1 MASLISTADAEMQ
14 DAPSVAS
21 KTGRRPLVATLG
33 LAGGAARP
41 PGPSGPPPLPVMT
54 VLAYGTDMSP
64 TLRERP
70 DSSQSSFGADL
81 LEALTA
87 ATELINTGRSSAGEG
102 LRGVAEVRE
111 FSERYAFQGR
121 PAQPEDVRRLRAYRA
136 RLDAV
141 VTACEAGDEAAAAST
156 LNVLLAET
164 GAVPQI
170 VAHDGRGPHIHV
182 SPATAPIAD
191 RIAAHLAMG
200 LAELLVAGESR
211 RLRTCASPT
220 CREVFLDES
229 RNRSRRYCDSRT
241 CGNRLHVAAYR
252 ARKAAS
258 G

>member
-1 MASLISTADAEMQ
+1 
-14 DAPSVAS
+14 
-21 KTGRRPLVATLG
+21 
-33 LAGGAARP
+33 
-41 PGPSGPPPLPVMT
+41 
-54 VLAYGTDMSP
+54 MSP

-87 ATELINTGRSSAGEG
+87 ATELINTGRSSAGDG
-102 LRGVAEVRE
+102 LRGVADVQE
-111 FSERYAFQGR
+111 FSRKYAFQG
-121 PAQPEDVRRLRAYRA
+121 PAASSADGPRLRAYRA

-141 VTACEAGDEAAAAST
+141 VTACEAGDDAAAVSM
-156 LNVLLAET
+156 LNALLAET

-182 SPATAPIAD
+182 SPSTAPIAD

-252 ARKAAS
+252 ARKAAA